1 MKFLSTFA
9 IRPGSVPDAA
19 RRFVAGKAAPPPGI
33 TLLGRWH
40 KADLSGGFTLYETN
54 DAAAVYAYA
63 AEWAPYLEMHTAPV
77 VEDADAGP
85 ILARLYG
92 Q

>member
-1 MKFLSTFA
+1 MKFMSTWA
-9 IRPGSVPDAA
+9 VRPGTIPEAA
-19 RRFVAGKAAPPPGI
+19 RRFVTGKAAPPAGVTI
-33 TLLGRWH
+33 LGRWH
-40 KADLSGGFTLYETN
+40 KADLSGGFTLHETN

-63 AEWAPYLEMHTAPV
+63 AEWAPYLEIYSSLV

-85 ILARLYG
+85 ILAKLYA